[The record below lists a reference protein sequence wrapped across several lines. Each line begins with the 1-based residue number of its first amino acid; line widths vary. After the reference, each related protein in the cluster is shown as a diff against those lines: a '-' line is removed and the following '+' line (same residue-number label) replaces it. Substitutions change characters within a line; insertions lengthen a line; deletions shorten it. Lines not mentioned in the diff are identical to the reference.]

1 MRPLLIKKGAIFM
14 EVKQITEIVE
24 MVSQLYAEKFNI
36 ERDANWFILKL
47 QEEVGELI
55 QSYLMLIGKARTKG
69 KTAEEIE
76 VEFRKEVADVFCHV
90 LLLAN
95 FYGVDLE
102 KEMDAK
108 WLSRKKDLRLSWQR
122 ETASASSNGSTNAAD
137 GHAANEEAL
146 EEQEERDQR

>member
-1 MRPLLIKKGAIFM
+1 MDLK
-14 EVKQITEIVE
+14 ETTEIVE
-24 MVSQLYAEKFNI
+24 LVSQLYAEKFNI

-55 QSYLMLIGKARTKG
+55 QSYLMMTGKARTKG
-69 KTAEEIE
+69 KSAEEIQ

-108 WLSRKKDLRLSWQR
+108 WLSRRKELRWQR
-122 ETASASSNGSTNAAD
+122 ETASANESANAAN
-137 GHAANEEAL
+137 GHAPDEEAL

>member
-1 MRPLLIKKGAIFM
+1 MD
-14 EVKQITEIVE
+14 VKEITEIVE
-24 MVSQLYAEKFNI
+24 LVSQLYAEKFDI

-69 KTAEEIE
+69 KSAEEIQI
-76 VEFRKEVADVFCHV
+76 EFRKEVADVFCHV

-108 WLSRKKDLRLSWQR
+108 WLSRRKELRLNWQR
-122 ETASASSNGSTNAAD
+122 ETAPASSSALTNAANS
-137 GHAANEEAL
+137 HASDKEAL

>member
-1 MRPLLIKKGAIFM
+1 MVREGEQFM
-14 EVKQITEIVE
+14 DVKQMTEIVE
-24 MVSQLYAEKFNI
+24 LVSQLYAEKFNI

-47 QEEVGELI
+47 QEEVGEVI
-55 QSYLMLIGKARTKG
+55 QSYLMLTGKARTKG
-69 KTAEEIE
+69 KSAEEIQ

-95 FYGVDLE
+95 FYEVDLE

-108 WLSRKKDLRLSWQR
+108 WLSKRKELRLSWQR
-122 ETASASSNGSTNAAD
+122 EISSANSSKSTNAAHS
-137 GHAANEEAL
+137 HAPDEEAL